1 VPIYEYR
8 CEDCRRRVS
17 AFQRSIAV
25 PVSVACDR
33 CGSTR
38 LSRLVSRF
46 SVVRSSGGVL
56 DEHDESGL
64 LQDVDENDPRSV
76 ARWARRMS
84 SELGEEMGPEFDQ
97 MVERMEAGEMPED
110 LMGGESEDGDSLD
123 EDLE

>member
-1 VPIYEYR
+1 MPIYEYR

-17 AFQRSIAV
+17 VFQRSMVA

-38 LSRLVSRF
+38 LTRLVSRF
-46 SVVRSSGGVL
+46 SVVRSPGGVL
-56 DEHDESGL
+56 DEYDESGP

-76 ARWARRMS
+76 ARWARRMG

-110 LMGGESEDGDSLD
+110 LMGGEGEDGDSLD